1 MAQSMFS
8 LAIYQPIL
16 NFIVFLAHA
25 CNNNLGLAVIIFTVL
40 FRLLLWPLFERSEK
54 VQKQLTVI
62 QPELQKIQKQYK
74 GDQEGMAKA
83 MMDLYKD
90 HNINPTATFSVFA
103 FSIFQMV
110 AMFIFYS
117 LFRNL
122 VDPAQVSSI
131 TSLLY
136 TANTGASLNL
146 NFLGLNLASH
156 SFFLAAI
163 YTVVQVVQMKLLLKK
178 QQAQATSNPMA
189 SQMSMVMMYALPLV
203 ILSLYKSIYAILYL
217 YWTLFSLVSLIQDW
231 LASRK

>member
-1 MAQSMFS
+1 MTQSIFS

-16 NFIVFLAHA
+16 NFIVFLAHI

-40 FRLLLWPLFERSEK
+40 FRLLLWPLFEKSEK
-54 VQKQLTVI
+54 VQKQLAII
-62 QPELQKIQKQYK
+62 QPELQKIQKQYR
-74 GDQEGMAKA
+74 GDQEGMTKA
-83 MMDLYKD
+83 MMDLYKE
-90 HNINPTATFSVFA
+90 HNINPASTFSVFA
-103 FSIFQMV
+103 FSIFQVV

-122 VDPAQVSSI
+122 VDPTKITSI

-136 TANTGASLNL
+136 ATNIGVSLNL

-156 SFFLAAI
+156 SFLLAAI
-163 YTVVQVVQMKLLLKK
+163 YTVVQIVQMKLLLKK
-178 QQAQATSNPMA
+178 QQAQAASNPMA
-189 SQMSMVMMYALPLV
+189 SQMSLVMMYTLPLV

-217 YWTLFSLVSLIQDW
+217 YWTLFSLVSIVQDW